1 MGSVIENEKIK
12 KKCQIFTP
20 DDIVRGMLNNLGYSD
35 HLYGK
40 TILESSCGNGQF
52 LKEIVIRYIKD
63 CESRGLS
70 RTKIKNGLGRD
81 IFGIELDPVRYQ
93 ECIDVLDSITD
104 KFNLKRVNWQIKQ
117 ADALREPYSCTF
129 DFVVGNPPYV
139 SYWDLDISEREY
151 VEKNYTVCQ
160 FGAWD
165 YSYAFLQNG
174 FSHLNAA
181 GKMAYIVPNSIFK
194 TKSGRH
200 IRALLRCNLIKVF
213 DYTSTNVFGK
223 ALTSPA
229 IIIVDQSAQSQQVIY
244 QDLSKNT
251 KLSVERSTLVDEWL
265 FGCQVQA
272 SNLTHKFGEYFRVA
286 TGVAT
291 QRNEVYVL
299 SDYADEGEYLICNG
313 QKIEKSAV
321 RKAASPRGKAK
332 GSTEYIIFPYYY
344 SDGELKRYEEKSYKE
359 KFPFTYAYLESY
371 KETLDERD
379 ADKNAQW
386 FEYGRSQALTHINQN
401 KILISTV
408 ITGKIRAYPLE
419 TDEIP
424 YSGLFITVKD
434 RPDALPLTEAMAILN
449 SSEFLQYLE
458 PRGINARG
466 KSIRIIADT
475 IADYC
480 W

>member
-1 MGSVIENEKIK
+1 MGSVIENEKTK
-12 KKCQIFTP
+12 EKCQIFTP
-20 DDIVRGMLNNLGYSD
+20 DDIVKSMLNHLGYSD

-40 TILESSCGNGQF
+40 NILESSCGNGQF

-63 CESRGLS
+63 CERIGLS

-81 IFGIELDPVRYQ
+81 IFGIELDPARYQ
-93 ECIDVLDSITD
+93 ECIDVLNSITD
-104 KFNLKRVNWQIKQ
+104 KFGLKRVNWQIKQ
-117 ADALREPYSCTF
+117 ADALREPYACTF

-174 FSHLNAA
+174 FSHLNAT

-200 IRALLRCNLIKVF
+200 IRALLRCNLIKVL
-213 DYTSTNVFGK
+213 DYTTTNVFGK

-229 IIIVDQSAQSQQVIY
+229 IIIVDRLARNQQVMY

-251 KLSVERSTLVDEWL
+251 RLSVERSTLVDEWL
-265 FGCQVQA
+265 FGCQAQA
-272 SNLTHKFGEYFRVA
+272 SDLAHKFGEYFRVA
-286 TGVAT
+286 TGIAT
-291 QRNEVYVL
+291 QRNKVYVF
-299 SDYADEGEYLICNG
+299 SDYTDEGEYLICNG

-332 GSTEYIIFPYYY
+332 GLVEYIIFPYYY
-344 SDGELKRYEEKSYKE
+344 SDGKLNHYEEEAYKE
-359 KFPFTYAYLESY
+359 KFPFTYAYLESH
-371 KETLDERD
+371 KETLDKRD
-379 ADKNAQW
+379 ADKSAQW
-386 FEYGRSQALTHINQN
+386 FEYGRSQALTHINQD

-419 TDEIP
+419 NDEIP

-449 SSEFLQYLE
+449 STEFLQYLE

-466 KSIRIIADT
+466 KSVRIVADT
-475 IADYC
+475 IANYC

>member
-1 MGSVIENEKIK
+1 MGSVIENEKTK
-12 KKCQIFTP
+12 EKCQIFTP
-20 DDIVRGMLNNLGYSD
+20 DDIVKDMLDHLGYSD

-63 CESRGLS
+63 GKSRGLS

-81 IFGIELDPVRYQ
+81 IFGIELDPVRHQ
-93 ECIDVLDSITD
+93 ECIDALNSITD

-117 ADALREPYSCTF
+117 ADALREPYPRTF

-139 SYWDLDISEREY
+139 SYWDLESSEREY
-151 VEKNYTVCQ
+151 VEKNFTVCQ

-174 FSHLNAA
+174 FNHLNTT
-181 GKMAYIVPNSIFK
+181 GKMAFIIPNSIFK

-200 IRALLRCNLIKVF
+200 IRALLRHNLTKVF
-213 DYTSTNVFGK
+213 DYTTTNVFGK
-223 ALTSPA
+223 VLTSPA
-229 IIIVDQSAQSQQVIY
+229 IIVIDRAAQTHQVTY
-244 QDLSKNT
+244 QDLSKNQQ
-251 KLSVERSTLVDEWL
+251 LFVERSALDGEWL
-265 FGCQVQA
+265 FGCQAQA
-272 SNLTHKFGEYFRVA
+272 AGLEHKFGDYFRIA
-286 TGVAT
+286 TGIAT

-299 SDYADEGEYLICNG
+299 SDYTDEGECLLCKG
-313 QKIEKSAV
+313 QKIEKTAV

-344 SDGELKRYEEKSYKE
+344 SDGDLNRYDEKTYKE
-359 KFPFTYAYLESY
+359 TFPLAYAYLESH
-371 KETLDERD
+371 KKTLGERD
-379 ADKNAQW
+379 ADKSAQW
-386 FEYGRSQALTHINQN
+386 FEYGRSQALAHINQN
-401 KILISTV
+401 KILVSTV
-408 ITGKIRAYPLE
+408 ITGKVRAYPLQ
-419 TDEIP
+419 TDEVP
-424 YSGLFITVKD
+424 YSGLFITVKN

-449 SSEFLQYLE
+449 SPEFLRYLE

-466 KSIRIIADT
+466 KSIRIIADI
-475 IADYC
+475 IANYC

>member
-1 MGSVIENEKIK
+1 MGSVIENEKTK
-12 KKCQIFTP
+12 EKCQIFTP
-20 DDIVRGMLNNLGYSD
+20 DDIVKSMLDHLGYSD

-104 KFNLKRVNWQIKQ
+104 KFSLKRVNWQIKQ
-117 ADALREPYSCTF
+117 ADALREPYSRTF
-129 DFVVGNPPYV
+129 DFIVGNPPYV

-151 VEKNYTVCQ
+151 IEKNYTVCQ

-165 YSYAFLQNG
+165 YSYAFWQNG

-213 DYTSTNVFGK
+213 DYTTTNVFGK

-229 IIIVDQSAQSQQVIY
+229 IIIVDRSVQSQQVIY

-251 KLSVERSTLVDEWL
+251 KLSVERSSLVDEWL
-265 FGCQVQA
+265 FGCQAQA

-299 SDYADEGEYLICNG
+299 SDYTDEGEYLICNG

-344 SDGELKRYEEKSYKE
+344 SDGELKRY
-359 KFPFTYAYLESY
+359 
-371 KETLDERD
+371 
-379 ADKNAQW
+379 
-386 FEYGRSQALTHINQN
+386 
-401 KILISTV
+401 
-408 ITGKIRAYPLE
+408 
-419 TDEIP
+419 
-424 YSGLFITVKD
+424 
-434 RPDALPLTEAMAILN
+434 
-449 SSEFLQYLE
+449 
-458 PRGINARG
+458 
-466 KSIRIIADT
+466 
-475 IADYC
+475 
-480 W
+480 

>member
-1 MGSVIENEKIK
+1 MGSVIENK
-12 KKCQIFTP
+12 KTKGKCQIFTP
-20 DDIVRGMLNNLGYSD
+20 DDIVKDMLDHLGYSD

-40 TILESSCGNGQF
+40 TILENSCGNGQF

-63 CESRGLS
+63 SKSRGLS

-93 ECIDVLDSITD
+93 ECIDALNSITD
-104 KFNLKRVNWQIKQ
+104 RFNLQRVNWQIKQ
-117 ADALREPYSCTF
+117 ADALREPYPRTF

-139 SYWDLDISEREY
+139 SYWDLEASEREF
-151 VEKNYTVCQ
+151 VEKNYTACQ

-174 FSHLNAA
+174 FNHLNAT
-181 GKMAYIVPNSIFK
+181 GKMAYIIPNSIFK

-200 IRALLRCNLIKVF
+200 IRTLLRHNLTKVF
-213 DYTSTNVFGK
+213 DYTTTNVFGK
-223 ALTSPA
+223 TLTSPA
-229 IIIVDQSAQSQQVIY
+229 IIVVDRATQSQQVAY

-251 KLSVERSTLVDEWL
+251 QLFVERSTLDGEWL
-265 FGCQVQA
+265 FGCQAQA
-272 SNLTHKFGEYFRVA
+272 ADLEHKFGDYFRVA
-286 TGVAT
+286 TGIAT

-299 SDYADEGEYLICNG
+299 SDYTDEGEYLLCNG
-313 QKIEKSAV
+313 QRIEKSAV

-332 GSTEYIIFPYYY
+332 GSAEYIIFPYYY
-344 SDGELKRYEEKSYKE
+344 FNGELKHHNEITYKE
-359 KFPFTYAYLESY
+359 KFPYTYAYLEGH
-371 KETLDERD
+371 KETLAERD
-379 ADKNAQW
+379 TDKSAQW
-386 FEYGRSQALTHINQN
+386 FEYGRSQALAHINQN
-401 KILISTV
+401 KILLSTV
-408 ITGKIRAYPLE
+408 ITGKVRAYPLE
-419 TDEIP
+419 TDEVP

-449 SSEFLQYLE
+449 SPEFLQYLE

-466 KSIRIIADT
+466 KSIRIIADS
-475 IADYC
+475 IANYC